1 MKVDDDDGA
10 ADGSVLNPL
19 HDRPNRNPDLP
30 PLRTQIDRNDANQ
43 RLRALLRV
51 HGVRHGPPAKARGL
65 LRLLLVRVCEVPV
78 TAVTRLLYIQSSMR
92 TSVLRSLAIIV
103 LSLHVLPLGLPFFC
117 DTDRRC
123 DGQMPMSMPSGPTI
137 DQTSNATDCVGSLFC
152 AVTGTAALVLGTP
165 LSVAANDSYVVAF
178 DVSTF
183 APVDPQPPPPPP
195 PQA

>member
-1 MKVDDDDGA
+1 M
-10 ADGSVLNPL
+10 
-19 HDRPNRNPDLP
+19 
-30 PLRTQIDRNDANQ
+30 TW
-43 RLRALLRV
+43 
-51 HGVRHGPPAKARGL
+51 
-65 LRLLLVRVCEVPV
+65 
-78 TAVTRLLYIQSSMR
+78 LLYIENSMR
-92 TSVLRSLAIIV
+92 TSVLRFLAIIV

-165 LSVAANDSYVVAF
+165 LSVAVSDSYLVGF

-183 APVDPQPPPPPP
+183 APVDPQPPPSPP